1 MDVHFLEPVLEHDMT
16 VSLLGEVAYYDD
28 GNSKHC
34 IRTALKGRFV
44 RFMGTLPPNVT
55 VVLIV
60 GAKVH
65 MTGNQATLFAMDTT
79 QTIPRP
85 YISLSDVKRVVE
97 VCSGAG
103 FLGVGLDHCGFEV
116 LLRCDNSP
124 AMLKLA

>member
-65 MTGNQATLFAMDTT
+65 MTGNQATLFAIKQFRDHTSAFQM
-79 QTIPRP
+79 
-85 YISLSDVKRVVE
+85 SKELSKFAQVQ
-97 VCSGAG
+97 G
-103 FLGVGLDHCGFEV
+103 FWG
-116 LLRCDNSP
+116 
-124 AMLKLA
+124 